1 MLAFPNVADEDGGFH
16 MRGLFNTQAAAIA
29 LAGSLALSFGCSAQ
43 QVTDAQRDAC
53 MPDAFRLCS
62 AEIPD
67 SGRVAACMDAHVNS
81 LSPACR
87 AAFQWQGASAEVTHH
102 RHRHYARRLSGDEAL
117 VRN

>member
-1 MLAFPNVADEDGGFH
+1 
-16 MRGLFNTQAAAIA
+16 MRGLFNTHAAAIA
-29 LAGSLALSFGCSAQ
+29 LAGSLALSFGCGAQ

-62 AEIPD
+62 AQIPD
-67 SGRVAACMDAHVNS
+67 ASRVAACLDANVTN

-87 AAFQWQGASAEVTHH
+87 GAFAWRGARAEATHH
-102 RHRHYARRLSGDEAL
+102 HHRHYARRLSGDEAL